1 MYSATSGNPPS
12 HAVTLISGWKPSS
25 QYDHFIFRSRT
36 QSYKIIKSDCL
47 QQCSGYLDMEGEAG
61 AEAGREDGDE
71 NEDSLRCEG
80 GPPVLQPESG
90 VIRG

>member
-1 MYSATSGNPPS
+1 
-12 HAVTLISGWKPSS
+12 
-25 QYDHFIFRSRT
+25 
-36 QSYKIIKSDCL
+36 
-47 QQCSGYLDMEGEAG
+47 MEGEAG
-61 AEAGREDGDE
+61 AEAGSEEGDE